1 MRPKDMPFF
10 TFISEA
16 VLISLSGVMAPGP
29 VTAVTIG
36 KGNESPHAG
45 ALVAIGHGVIEIPL
59 MISIL
64 YGFGY
69 LLSLSYAKMVIA
81 FVGGLFLFFMGIGMF
96 CSIRQVQAS
105 SKIYAHSPMVAGI
118 LLSLGN
124 PYFLIWWATVGA
136 ALILRSVSFGIL
148 AFLIFAL
155 LHWLCDFLWYYFLSA
170 LSFKGG
176 QFFGKRFQ
184 KIVFAI
190 CGVMLFFF
198 GGKFITDAVRLLL
211 I

>member
-1 MRPKDMPFF
+1 MRFLA
-10 TFISEA
+10 FISEA
-16 VLISLSGVMAPGP
+16 FLISLSGVIAPGP

-45 ALVAIGHGVIEIPL
+45 ALIAIGHGVIEVPL
-59 MISIL
+59 MISML

-69 LLSLSYAKMVIA
+69 LLNLSHTKLVIA
-81 FVGGLFLFFMGIGMF
+81 FVGGLFLLFMGVSMFRRGM
-96 CSIRQVQAS
+96 QVQAT
-105 SKIYAHSPMVAGI
+105 SKMYAHPPIVAGI

-136 ALILRSVSFGIL
+136 ALILRSVSFGTV
-148 AFLIFAL
+148 AFIIFAL
-155 LHWLCDFLWYYFLSA
+155 VHWLCDFLWYYFLSV

-184 KIVFAI
+184 KIAFAT
-190 CGVMLFFF
+190 CGVILLFFS
-198 GGKFITDAVRLLL
+198 GKFIIDAVRLVFL
-211 I
+211 